1 MPTIHTIYTGG
12 LRTVAT
18 HLQSGNTLMTDAPRD
33 NQGKGENFS
42 PSDLLAAS
50 LGSCMLSIM
59 GIAARTHGFEERLHG
74 TEIDITKIMAAEPRR
89 VAEVIVEFYF
99 PSGDFNEKER
109 KILEHAAHTCPVAKS
124 LSADLKQ
131 TVIFNFPA

>member
-18 HLQSGNTLMTDAPRD
+18 HLQSGNTLMTDAPLD

-89 VAEVIVEFYF
+89 VAEVIVEFHF

-131 TVIFNFPA
+131 TVVFNFPA